1 MYYLCNVQLKTTT
14 KRKEKNMSNL
24 KEIFAAEENKKFT
37 ENGDLAYKSTTNLLI
52 DLLFMSEYYGKHLDE
67 VTIGTSE
74 KEKLFSMFMRDPRY
88 GLGRRDLG
96 RKLMEMSECS
106 CREIAKAGR
115 YDDIWHIC
123 GLTPEALDFLRG
135 EIEKGNELAKKWMP
149 RYSSRNLMVARAI
162 AKAWGMNKQQYGK
175 FIKAKTVENN
185 LSRHNYYD
193 IVFEHVPSLAMI
205 KYFNAFKRHE
215 ETSDRF
221 EKYLESVQNGE
232 KKMNVS
238 TTNVYDIYK
247 NRNKIDPD
255 LFFSQLEKVQG
266 NWLPI
271 VDTSSSMQAHNDSFG
286 KALAI
291 GHYLGKTSTYMP
303 NHVVSFSSHP
313 QFIELGVTKPHEGR
327 YSYNPFSHE
336 NKESQYIREI
346 ASMYT
351 GDCSNTNLGAVMDLL
366 QGLDKE
372 NVPEY
377 LVVLSDMEFDSGSSV
392 SKDKTMKYFKQL
404 GVNTKI
410 IWWNFNARATTCPET
425 VTSDKYGNI
434 FLSGYN
440 PMLLK
445 FLESGFNAETFLDKL
460 LQEYEKS
467 IG

>member
-1 MYYLCNVQLKTTT
+1 
-14 KRKEKNMSNL
+14 MSNL

-37 ENGDLAYKSTTNLLI
+37 ENGDLAYKSTTNHLV

-67 VTIGTSE
+67 VTIGTSD

-96 RKLMEMSECS
+96 RKLMQMSKCS
-106 CREIAKAGR
+106 FQEIATAGR
-115 YDDIWHIC
+115 YDDIWNIS
-123 GLTPEALDFLRG
+123 LMPEALDFLRT

-185 LSRHNYYD
+185 LSRHNYDD

-205 KYFNAFKRHE
+205 KYFNTFKRHE
-215 ETSDRF
+215 ETSARF
-221 EKYLESVQNGE
+221 EKYLESIKKGE

-247 NRNKIDPD
+247 NRQKIDPD

-271 VDTSSSMQAHNDSFG
+271 VDTSGSMQDLNDSFG
-286 KALAI
+286 KAISI

-313 QFIELGVTKPHEGR
+313 KLIELGVTKPGINH
-327 YSYNPFSHE
+327 YCYNPFKHE
-336 NKESQYIREI
+336 NGESQYVREI

-351 GDCSNTNLGAVMDLL
+351 GDCSNTNFGAVMDLL
-366 QGLDKE
+366 RGLDKE

-377 LVVLSDMEFDSGSSV
+377 LVVLSDMEFDCGSSM
-392 SKDKTMKYFKQL
+392 SKNRTMQYFKEL

-410 IWWNFNARATTCPET
+410 VWWNFNTRATTSPEII
-425 VTSDKYGNI
+425 TSDKYGNI

-445 FLESGFNAETFLDKL
+445 FLENGFNAEAFLDKL
-460 LQEYEKS
+460 LQEYKKS

>member
-1 MYYLCNVQLKTTT
+1 
-14 KRKEKNMSNL
+14 MSNL

-37 ENGDLAYKSTTNLLI
+37 ENGDLAYKSTTNHLV

-67 VTIGTSE
+67 VTIGTSD

-96 RKLMEMSECS
+96 RTLMKLSKCT
-106 CREIAKAGR
+106 CQEIATAGR

-175 FIKAKTVENN
+175 FIKAKTVENT
-185 LSRHNYYD
+185 LSRHNYDD

-205 KYFNAFKRHE
+205 KYFNTFKRHD
-215 ETSDRF
+215 ETSARF
-221 EKYLESVQNGE
+221 EKYLESVQKGE

-247 NRNKIDPD
+247 NRHKIDPD

-271 VDTSSSMQAHNDSFG
+271 VDTSGSMQDHNDSFG

-291 GHYLGKTSTYMP
+291 GHYLAKTSTYMP
-303 NHVVSFSSHP
+303 NHVVSFSSRP
-313 QFIELGVTKPHEGR
+313 QLIELGVTKPNESDRR
-327 YSYNPFSHE
+327 YYYNPFSCE
-336 NKESQYIREI
+336 DNGSQYIREI

-377 LVVLSDMEFDSGSSV
+377 LVVLSDMEFDGGSSM
-392 SKDKTMKYFKQL
+392 SKDRTMNYFKKL

-410 IWWNFNARATTCPET
+410 IWWNFNSRSTTCPET
-425 VTSDKYGNI
+425 DKYGNI

-445 FLESGFNAETFLDKL
+445 FLENGFNAEAFLDKL
-460 LQEYEKS
+460 LQEYKKS

>member
-1 MYYLCNVQLKTTT
+1 
-14 KRKEKNMSNL
+14 MSNL

-37 ENGDLAYKSTTNLLI
+37 ENGDLAYKSTTNHLV

-67 VTIGTSE
+67 VTIGTSD

-96 RKLMEMSECS
+96 RKLMKLAECT
-106 CREIAKAGR
+106 CQEIATAGR
-115 YDDIWHIC
+115 YDDIWHIYS
-123 GLTPEALDFLRG
+123 LTPEALDFLRG

-185 LSRHNYYD
+185 LSRHNYVD

-205 KYFNAFKRHE
+205 KYFNTFKRHE
-215 ETSDRF
+215 ETSTRF
-221 EKYLESVQNGE
+221 EKYLESVQRGE

-271 VDTSSSMQAHNDSFG
+271 VDTSGSMQDLNDSFG
-286 KALAI
+286 KAISI

-303 NHVVSFSSHP
+303 NHVVSFSSRP
-313 QFIELGVTKPHEGR
+313 QLIELGVTKPRKEH
-327 YSYNPFSHE
+327 YVYNPFYHE
-336 NKESQYIREI
+336 NIESQYIREI
-346 ASMYT
+346 TSMFT
-351 GDCSNTNLGAVMDLL
+351 GDCSNTNFGAVMDLL
-366 QGLDKE
+366 RGLDKE

-377 LVVLSDMEFDSGSSV
+377 LVVLSDMEFDSGSSM
-392 SKDKTMKYFKQL
+392 SKDKTMQYFKEL

-410 IWWNFNARATTCPET
+410 IWWNFNARATTSPEII
-425 VTSDKYGNI
+425 TSDKYGNI

-445 FLESGFNAETFLDKL
+445 FLESGFNAEAFLDKL
-460 LQEYEKS
+460 LQEYKKS

>member
-1 MYYLCNVQLKTTT
+1 
-14 KRKEKNMSNL
+14 MSNL

-37 ENGDLAYKSTTNLLI
+37 ENGDLAYKSTTNHLL

-67 VTIGTSE
+67 VTIGTSD

-96 RKLMEMSECS
+96 RKLMEMSKCS
-106 CREIAKAGR
+106 FQEIAKAGR
-115 YDDIWHIC
+115 YDDIWNIN
-123 GLTPEALDFLRG
+123 LTPEALDFLRT

-185 LSRHNYYD
+185 LSRHNYDD

-205 KYFNAFKRHE
+205 KYFNTFKRHE
-215 ETSDRF
+215 ETSARF
-221 EKYLESVQNGE
+221 EKYLESVQKGE

-247 NRNKIDPD
+247 NRHKIDPD

-271 VDTSSSMQAHNDSFG
+271 VDTSGSMQDNNDSFG
-286 KALAI
+286 KAISI

-313 QFIELGVTKPHEGR
+313 QLIELGVTKPRKEC
-327 YSYNPFSHE
+327 YAYNPFYNE
-336 NKESQYIREI
+336 NIESQYIREI
-346 ASMYT
+346 TSMFT
-351 GDCSNTNLGAVMDLL
+351 GDCSNTNFGAVMDLL
-366 QGLDKE
+366 RGLDKE

-377 LVVLSDMEFDSGSSV
+377 LVVLSDMEFDYGSSM
-392 SKDKTMKYFKQL
+392 SKDKTMQYFKEL

-410 IWWNFNARATTCPET
+410 VWWNFNTRATTCPET
-425 VTSDKYGNI
+425 DKYGNI
-434 FLSGYN
+434 FISGYN

-445 FLESGFNAETFLDKL
+445 FLENGFNAEAFLDKL
-460 LQEYEKS
+460 LQEYKKS

>member
-1 MYYLCNVQLKTTT
+1 
-14 KRKEKNMSNL
+14 MSNL
-24 KEIFAAEENKKFT
+24 KEIFFAAEENKKFT
-37 ENGDLAYKSTTNLLI
+37 ENGDLAYKSTTNHLL
-52 DLLFMSEYYGKHLDE
+52 DLLFMSEYYGKHLDK
-67 VTIGTSE
+67 VTIGTSD

-96 RKLMEMSECS
+96 RKLMKLSECT
-106 CREIAKAGR
+106 CREIVTAGR
-115 YDDIWHIC
+115 YDDVWNIC

-162 AKAWGMNKQQYGK
+162 AKAWGMDKQQYGK

-185 LSRHNYYD
+185 LSRHNYD
-193 IVFEHVPSLAMI
+193 NIVFEHVPSLAMI
-205 KYFNAFKRHE
+205 KYFNTFKRHD
-215 ETSDRF
+215 ETRARF
-221 EKYLESVQNGE
+221 EKYLESVQKGD

-247 NRNKIDPD
+247 NRHKIDAD

-271 VDTSSSMQAHNDSFG
+271 VDTSGSMQDHNDSFG

-303 NHVVSFSSHP
+303 NHVVSFSSRP
-313 QFIELGVTKPHEGR
+313 QLIELGVTKPNEAH
-327 YSYNPFSHE
+327 YYYNPFNRE
-336 NKESQYIREI
+336 YVESQYIREI

-351 GDCSNTNLGAVMDLL
+351 GDCSNTDFGAVMDLL
-366 QGLDKE
+366 LGLDKE

-377 LVVLSDMEFDSGSSV
+377 LVVLSDMEFDCGSSM
-392 SKDKTMKYFKQL
+392 SKERTMEYFKRL

-410 IWWNFNARATTCPET
+410 IWWNLNARATTSPEIIKSDKSPGT
-425 VTSDKYGNI
+425 ITSDKYGNI

-445 FLESGFNAETFLDKL
+445 YLETGFNGEQFLDNL
-460 LQEYEKS
+460 LKEYKRK
-467 IG
+467 IC